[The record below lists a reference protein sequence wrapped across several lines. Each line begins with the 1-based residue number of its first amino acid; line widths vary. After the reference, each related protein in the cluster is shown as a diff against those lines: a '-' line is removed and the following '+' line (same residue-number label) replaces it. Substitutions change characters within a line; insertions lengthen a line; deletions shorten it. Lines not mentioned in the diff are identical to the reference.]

1 VEEKLNEGIPEPEE
15 DDLSDLTA
23 DDVELIEEQEEDE
36 EAKPPRDDEKAEVA
50 SREGEISELNDRYL
64 RLYAEFDNY
73 KKRVARD
80 KEELVRYA
88 NESLIY
94 ELLPPLDTME
104 IALKHAEEGENNGL
118 VEGVKNTLR
127 EIYRT
132 LEKFGVST
140 IEARGEPFNPEYHH
154 AMSREE
160 RGDMDE
166 NMVVEE
172 FRKGFMYDNKVLRA
186 SLVSVSTKPEKKAGE
201 ASSGE
206 KESIGNPEE

>member
-23 DDVELIEEQEEDE
+23 DDVELIEEQKEDE
-36 EAKPPRDDEKAEVA
+36 EAKPPRDDEKAEAA
-50 SREGEISELNDRYL
+50 SREGEISELNDKYL